1 MGARPTDLMASVQNQ
16 NFLKAQNSINGLPGA
31 STGLGAI
38 AGAIGHSPQMIDAQS
53 MSDMSNDFL
62 FQRLLNRFVSSPGY
76 SLSIYADNRI

>member
-1 MGARPTDLMASVQNQ
+1 MMSSGGNPLSTMLPQQSMGARPTDLMASVQNQ

-62 FQRLLNRFVSSPGY
+62 F
-76 SLSIYADNRI
+76 